1 EHSVLRVF
9 RQMAPAAVLGGHQ
22 MSPGEVVANC
32 RQLMADFLLL
42 GR

>member
-1 EHSVLRVF
+1 LQVLR
-9 RQMAPAAVLGGHQ
+9 AVARWRLASFLMVARRGG
-22 MSPGEVVANC
+22 GELVASC

>member
-1 EHSVLRVF
+1 VARRRSWLSPDE
-9 RQMAPAAVLGGHQ
+9 GGDW
-22 MSPGEVVANC
+22 VASC